1 MSHYI
6 QIDGAGRILY
16 AGAVSGSIT
25 LMRGYH
31 PSTHK
36 EVANLPE
43 DINLAYWDGFL
54 RFMPERPSRFHEFNY
69 NTKTWELDLDVAWS
83 HVRARRDNLL
93 LACDWVTLRAQ
104 EQGVPAPQEWLDYRQ
119 ALRDVTEQQDPLNI
133 VWPVAPAA

>member
-16 AGAVSGSIT
+16 AGTITGSVT

-54 RFMPERPSRFHEFNY
+54 RYMPERPSRFHLFDY
-69 NTKTWELDLDVAWS
+69 SAKAWVLDEDAAWAY
-83 HVRARRDNLL
+83 VRARRDNLL
-93 LACDWVTLRAQ
+93 QACDWVTLRAQ
-104 EQGVPAPQEWLDYRQ
+104 EQGVQAPQDWMDYRQ
-119 ALRDVTEQQDPLNI
+119 ALRDITEQPDPCSI
-133 VWPVAPAA
+133 VWPVAPA